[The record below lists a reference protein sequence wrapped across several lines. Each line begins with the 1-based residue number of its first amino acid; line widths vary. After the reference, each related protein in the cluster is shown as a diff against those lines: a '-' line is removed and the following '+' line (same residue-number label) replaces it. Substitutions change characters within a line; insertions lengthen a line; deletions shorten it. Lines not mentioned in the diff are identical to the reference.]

1 MSAPTDL
8 RGKIQTVVGL
18 LPPEELG
25 PTLMHEHVLCDITPP
40 ELASQGG
47 SEVEITLENVWEIR
61 YHWAKHLGNHRLNQ
75 EQIAVQELRRM
86 REAGG
91 QSLVDLS
98 CVETKR
104 NPLGLRRV
112 AEEARVNIVMG
123 CGHYTEEFLSP
134 EIAKK
139 SADTL
144 AQEMISD
151 ILKGV
156 DGTDIRSGIIGEIG
170 CSYPWTETEK
180 RGMYAAVTA
189 QQETGATISVHPGRN
204 PEAPRK
210 IIQFITDAGG
220 DPTRTIVGHIERTI
234 FDPETL
240 LRLAETGCVIE
251 YDFFGIESS
260 YYPFQEIDMPN
271 DGMRLNVIRGL
282 IKEGHLSRVLI
293 SHDICTKT
301 RLQHYG
307 GHGYRYIFDYILPMM
322 KRKGFT
328 DGELDAILV
337 QNPCRLLTFV

>member
-1 MSAPTDL
+1 VSPAHNL
-8 RGKIQTVVGL
+8 HGKIQTVEGL
-18 LPPEELG
+18 IEPERLG
-25 PTLMHEHVLCDITPP
+25 PTLMHEHVLCDLTPP
-40 ELASQGG
+40 SLASQAGP
-47 SEVEITLENVWEIR
+47 EVEITLENVWEIC
-61 YHWAKHLGNHRLNQ
+61 YHWNKHLGNSRLNR
-75 EQIAVQELRRM
+75 EDIAVQELRRL

-98 CVETKR
+98 CVGTKR

-112 AEEARVNIVMG
+112 GKEARVNIVMG

-139 SADTL
+139 SADML

-180 RGMYAAVTA
+180 RGMHAAVTA

-204 PEAPRK
+204 PEAPHE
-210 IIQFITDAGG
+210 IVQFITDAGG
-220 DPTRTIVGHIERTI
+220 DPTRTIMGHIDRTI
-234 FDPETL
+234 FGCDAL
-240 LRLAETGCVIE
+240 LRLADTGCVVE

-260 YYPFQEIDMPN
+260 YYPFQEIDLPN
-271 DGMRLNVIRGL
+271 DAMRLNMIRTL
-282 IKEGHLSRVLI
+282 VDEGHLSRILI
-293 SHDICTKT
+293 SHDICTRT
-301 RLQHYG
+301 RLVGYG
-307 GHGYRYIFDYILPMM
+307 GHGYGHIFANIIPMM

-328 DGELDAILV
+328 DQEIDTILV